1 MNNQK
6 TQDWPIRWDL
16 LFRYR
21 LIEIVAYWEGRLTTN
36 HLINSFGIGRQQA
49 SKDINTYIKDIA
61 PKNLIYNKYLKGY
74 EPSAQFSPKV
84 TTGTADEY
92 LHVLSRTKDLAH
104 TFASLD
110 LGFANT
116 HMLQLPSRPVDPVI
130 LRTIV
135 QAARE
140 QKRVDVGYISVNN
153 PETDGRIIV
162 PHTLV
167 CTPMRWHVRAFCEK
181 NGEYRDFVLSRFRGE
196 PDLLDKS
203 DHGKESDVAWNTQID
218 LSITPDPR
226 LEKAQQKVIAHDY
239 GMTRNKLL
247 VPCKAALLQYVLQAY
262 KLDPYKQEA
271 KPEAQQIVISNYK
284 SIERWL

>member
-1 MNNQK
+1 MNN
-6 TQDWPIRWDL
+6 DWPIRFDL
-16 LFRYR
+16 LLRYR

-36 HLINSFGIGRQQA
+36 HLVNSFGIGRQQA
-49 SKDINTYIKDIA
+49 SKDINTYLNDIA
-61 PKNLIYNKYLKGY
+61 PNNLIYNKYLKGY
-74 EPSAQFSPKV
+74 EPSTVFQPTV

-110 LGFANT
+110 LGFTNT
-116 HMLQLPSRPVDPVI
+116 HMLQLPSRKVDPVI

-140 QKRVDVGYISVNN
+140 QKRVDIGYLSVNN
-153 PETDGRIIV
+153 PATDGRIIV

-167 CTPMRWHVRAFCEK
+167 CTPMRWHVRGFCEK
-181 NGEYRDFVLSRFRGE
+181 NNEYRDFVLSRFRGE

-203 DHGKESDVAWNTQID
+203 EHGIENDTAWNTPIE

-239 GMTRNKLL
+239 GMTRNKLII
-247 VPCKAALLQYVLQAY
+247 PCKAALLQYVLKAY
-262 KLDPYKQEA
+262 GLDPHKQEA
-271 KPEAQQIVISNYK
+271 KPEAQQVVISNYK
-284 SIERWL
+284 TMEPWL